1 MLGGPAH
8 LHRSRLRSH
17 TRWRHT
23 RQHGVATRELG
34 QTAGWG
40 WMASTGAGEA
50 WAALAVWAAVFAGML
65 AVPAG
70 ALRHSRR
77 PGAK

>member
-1 MLGGPAH
+1 M
-8 LHRSRLRSH
+8 
-17 TRWRHT
+17 
-23 RQHGVATRELG
+23 ATRELG